1 MAGIAHEPAMRILAL
16 LAFVLALHAAE
27 LPFKPP
33 AAYACDIA
41 FTDAKQQKVT
51 GRMFVGAADRQRMEI
66 KAEGRS
72 MVMIMRMDQKKMNML
87 MVDQK
92 MAMSMPLN
100 PKQGP
105 VGSQAVNDP
114 NATWNKTG
122 SETVNGVACDRYE
135 FASKDGKGV
144 AWIDAKLGVMVRAKD
159 AEGKTQADFTNYQI
173 GAQKADLFEV
183 PADYQVMAGMGGMMG
198 GQ

>member
-1 MAGIAHEPAMRILAL
+1 MRILAL

-33 AAYACDIA
+33 VAYACDIA
-41 FTDAKQQKVT
+41 FTDGKQKMA

-66 KAEGRS
+66 KADGES
-72 MVMIMRMDQKKMNML
+72 MVMIMRYDQKKMHML
-87 MVDQK
+87 MVDEK

-100 PKQGP
+100 PMQAP
-105 VGSQAVNDP
+105 IGSQTVNDP
-114 NATWNKTG
+114 TATWKKTG
-122 SETVNGVACDRYE
+122 GETVNGVACDRYE
-135 FASKDGKGV
+135 FTSKDGNGV
-144 AWIDAKLGVMVRAKD
+144 AWVDAKQGVMVRAKNAD
-159 AEGKTQADFTNYQI
+159 GKGQADFTNYTI

-183 PADYQVMAGMGGMMG
+183 PKDYQVMPGMGGMMG